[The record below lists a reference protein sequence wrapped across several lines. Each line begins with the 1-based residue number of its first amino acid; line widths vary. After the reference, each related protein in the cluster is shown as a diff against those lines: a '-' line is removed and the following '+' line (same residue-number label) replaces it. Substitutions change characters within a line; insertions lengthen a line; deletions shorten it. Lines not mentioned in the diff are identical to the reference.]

1 MNPLLALHNAIA
13 AVCPITGVADNGD
26 GTYTVRYDPSAT
38 ATQQSA
44 VQAAVAAWPLAWQKL
59 QAQALVSQWDS
70 QQRAAGISVTAPAGE
85 TITLLADADSQN
97 LIVGGVAMLNNEEV
111 LQPAHIATIEA
122 TNISQIFGGAP
133 LARQRQHARYDGR
146 TVPRE
151 RASTP
156 QCSPP
161 GGAKK
166 RPPSWRSPQ
175 PLTQPPSTRPWR
187 LSA

>member
-44 VQAAVAAWPLAWQKL
+44 AQAAVAAWPLAWQKL

-122 TNISQIFGGAP
+122 TNISQIFGAP
-133 LARQRQHARYDGR
+133 LWLASGSTLDMTAAQF
-146 TVPRE
+146 
-151 RASTP
+151 RASEP
-156 QCSPP
+156 V
-161 GGAKK
+161 
-166 RPPSWRSPQ
+166 
-175 PLTQPPSTRPWR
+175 R
-187 LSA
+187 LSARLLEGPRNDRPPGDHRSR